1 MVKQVVM
8 DLDQEVVEEDLN
20 LQEDQV
26 DLIAVKSEHSKVDQ
40 VLLVVVEDIMVD
52 RVEILI
58 MDVVPMV
65 PVVVDRDILVDKLD
79 ILLLM
84 Q

>member
-1 MVKQVVM
+1 M
-8 DLDQEVVEEDLN
+8 
-20 LQEDQV
+20 
-26 DLIAVKSEHSKVDQ
+26 KSEHSKVDQ
-40 VLLVVVEDIMVD
+40 VRLVVVEDIMVD